1 MLQRLGPFLVLTTV
15 FWLVVVQAPA
25 LFYGTTTAKREAHAR
40 IRAGEPLLD
49 FSLTEQEFEQFAVP
63 GNELLMDGVL
73 HDIVSC
79 QKEGNRIRIRAFRD
93 DRETF
98 VAKRLR
104 KMFQR
109 RPDSSQEIPQ
119 WVQTAWS
126 IKFLVAE
133 PWVLQ
138 LLEPSPDPKPRI
150 RIAESLLFRPRGVEE
165 LPPASAIRL

>member
-25 LFYGTTTAKREAHAR
+25 LFYGTTTAKREAQMR

-109 RPDSSQEIPQ
+109 RPQKDQDFPHIAGSYYAMKYLVPFAVDWTAVFALTFPRSQTPYGPIICSWTQ
-119 WVQTAWS
+119 WV
-126 IKFLVAE
+126 
-133 PWVLQ
+133 
-138 LLEPSPDPKPRI
+138 
-150 RIAESLLFRPRGVEE
+150 EE
-165 LPPASAIRL
+165 QPPA